1 MAYVRGAASDYDDW
15 AKLGNEG
22 WSFTELLPLI
32 KKVNTN
38 LMTHGRPSI
47 TTKQI

>member
-32 KKVNTN
+32 KKVDFNVIQGYLDMN
-38 LMTHGRPSI
+38 
-47 TTKQI
+47 TKQI